1 MTTIPNDSLPA
12 RPVSLSVSRL
22 GQHRGSSRLWLEG
35 RKLSRAG
42 IKPGD
47 RYTISW
53 EPDSGRLELVISP
66 DGERKV
72 SGRTRHNRVM
82 PIIDVSNDDVER
94 ALGAG
99 IERTQ
104 VKIYTDRIT
113 VEVHPDDAA
122 ARERI
127 GRLVSK
133 VRSGEPLRAG
143 SLAHGGGILDHA
155 LHAGLAESG
164 IATRLAFAVEIDQD
178 ALDIAASRN
187 PIWDKDTLAVH
198 APLEQVPTEML
209 PQVDVLVAG
218 LPCTGASK
226 SGKAKNRIRL
236 AEDHAS
242 AGALVVPF
250 LQAVKH
256 TKPVLVVLENV
267 GDYAASASAS
277 LIRTTLATWGYVIHE
292 TILDGRAMGALE
304 DRRRLCL
311 IAAAPELMLDLSKLV
326 PTRRPEATL
335 AAILEKVE
343 PDSER
348 WRPFLHHLDKAARD
362 KEAGKG
368 FKFNVVTPEA
378 DRVGAMGAG
387 YHKDRT
393 TEPHILHPTDPGLA
407 RLLTPV
413 EHARAKTVPPEL
425 VEGIAPMLAHRI
437 LGNSVIWEA
446 WRAVGQYVGQR
457 AMATA
462 GVTVERGLPALGSG
476 GQAVFTFMEPELEP
490 EPVNLRLY

>member
-1 MTTIPNDSLPA
+1 MTDASADSRPA
-12 RPVSLSVSRL
+12 RPVALAVSKL
-22 GQHRGSSRLWLEG
+22 GEHRGRRRLWLEG
-35 RKLSRAG
+35 MKLTRAG

-53 EPDSGRLELVISP
+53 EPESGRLDLVISP
-66 DGERKV
+66 DGDRKV
-72 SGRTRHNRVM
+72 SGRMRHNRAM
-82 PIIDVSNDDVER
+82 PIIDITSEEVER
-94 ALGAG
+94 SLGPG
-99 IERTQ
+99 IERAQ
-104 VKIYTDRIT
+104 VKVYPDRIS

-122 ARERI
+122 ARARI
-127 GRLVSK
+127 GRLVAK
-133 VRSGEPLRAG
+133 VRAGVPLDAG

-164 IATRLAFAVEIDQD
+164 VRTRLAFAVEIDQD
-178 ALDIAASRN
+178 AIDIAASRN
-187 PIWDKDTLAVH
+187 PTWDKDTLAVH

-277 LIRTTLATWGYVIHE
+277 LIRTTLTTWGYAIHE

-326 PTRRPEATL
+326 PTRKPEATL

-446 WRAVGQYVGQR
+446 WRSVGRYLGDR
-457 AMATA
+457 TLSTA
-462 GVTVERGLPALGSG
+462 GVIVEKALPTLEGAAQS
-476 GQAVFTFMEPELEP
+476 VFSFMDP
-490 EPVNLRLY
+490 EPAVEAGWRR

>member
-1 MTTIPNDSLPA
+1 MTAQTHDSRPA
-12 RPVSLSVSRL
+12 MPVSVAVPKL
-22 GQHRGSSRLWLEG
+22 GEHRGRRRLWLEG
-35 RKLSRAG
+35 MKLTRAG

-47 RYTISW
+47 RYSIAW
-53 EPDSGRLELVISP
+53 EPESGRLSLNISP
-66 DGERKV
+66 DGDRKV
-72 SGRTRHNRVM
+72 SGRVRHNRSM
-82 PIIDVSNDDVER
+82 PIIDVGSEDVER
-94 ALGAG
+94 SLGEG
-99 IERTQ
+99 IERAQ
-104 VKIYTDRIT
+104 VKIYKDRIT

-127 GRLVSK
+127 SRLVAK
-133 VRSGEPLRAG
+133 VRAGEPLQAG

-155 LHAGLAESG
+155 LHTGLSEAGVR
-164 IATRLAFAVEIDQD
+164 TRLAFAVEIDQD
-178 ALDIAASRN
+178 AIDIAASRN
-187 PIWDKDTLAVH
+187 PAWDAGTMAVH
-198 APLEQVPTEML
+198 APLEQVPTELL
-209 PQVDVLVAG
+209 PQCDILVAG

-250 LQAVKH
+250 LQVVKH
-256 TKPVLVVLENV
+256 SKPVLVLLENV
-267 GDYAASASAS
+267 GDYA
-277 LIRTTLATWGYVIHE
+277 IHE
-292 TILDGRAMGALE
+292 TILDGRAMGSVE
-304 DRRRLCL
+304 DRKRLCL
-311 IAAAPELMLDLSKLV
+311 IAAAPELMLDLAKVV

-335 AAILEKVE
+335 AAILENVD

-368 FKFNVVTPEA
+368 FKFNVVTPDA
-378 DRVGAMGAG
+378 DRIGAMGAG

-446 WRAVGQYVGQR
+446 WRAVGNYLAER
-457 AMATA
+457 SLATA
-462 GVTVERGLPALGSG
+462 GVV
-476 GQAVFTFMEPELEP
+476 LEP
-490 EPVNLRLY
+490 AAPILDGPAQSVFSFMAPPRPAEPDEEEAPSWGR